1 MLEKARSSYCS
12 FDREFWHYNTVDFSC
27 ARKQEAVLTLTLLYS
42 IKHDKNRYY
51 QSREMFDYIRAALR
65 FWTTIQNRNGS
76 FNEWYPSEH
85 SFVVTSFSTYAVSES
100 LLLIKD
106 ELPQDEC
113 ESIVGALVKAGTW
126 LISRNE
132 TRVMNQQTGA
142 AIALYNLYLLTDN
155 TQYRDSSREKITLL
169 LLFIA
174 SNISIGYFRSKTISA
189 SLFIFHSTSTLSTEA
204 EYVFSNRVPFMST

>member
-1 MLEKARSSYCS
+1 MTQSDLYLKPILDNTPRLLGLLNRNVSSSSYGS
-12 FDREFWHYNTVDFSC
+12 FDREYWHYNTVDFSC

-51 QSREMFDYIRAALR
+51 QSSEIFDYIRAALK
-65 FWTTIQNRNGS
+65 FWTIIQNGNGS
-76 FNEWYPSEH
+76 FNEWYPSEN

-106 ELPQDEC
+106 ELLQDEY
-113 ESIVGALVKAGTW
+113 ESVIEALVKAGDW

-142 AIALYNLYLLTDN
+142 AIALFNLYLLTDN
-155 TQYRDSSREKITLL
+155 EAYRHSSNKKILPGVTSQWT
-169 LLFIA
+169 IR
-174 SNISIGYFRSKTISA
+174 FRWAWAKALRI
-189 SLFIFHSTSTLSTEA
+189 
-204 EYVFSNRVPFMST
+204 